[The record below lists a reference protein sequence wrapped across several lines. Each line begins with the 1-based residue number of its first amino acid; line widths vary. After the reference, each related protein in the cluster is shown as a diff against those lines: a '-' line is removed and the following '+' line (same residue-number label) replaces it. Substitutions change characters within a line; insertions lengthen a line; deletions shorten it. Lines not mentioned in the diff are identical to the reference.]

1 VLELVRGNLL
11 PGALLVRIF
20 VILLSFF
27 LASEGSA
34 MTLQQHAVP
43 TNRSTL
49 KVGAWFTYVIGKL
62 APLEWWSYQESIS
75 DVKQEEYRSDSSYQL
90 ARQNTWEFPRFCFA
104 MFRPS
109 LESIHALLNAVKDY
123 EGGVAWVM
131 HDDCIG
137 AWKTKPAA
145 QGMVRLPYTMS
156 KEEVEKHNESLRQP
170 PDSAF
175 IEKAV
180 ADIPVFCSYLE
191 KRLGLT
197 ERDPRQFD
205 PRWLTAE
212 GLAQSKGD
220 FEDFVEPGEW
230 SVFLARDPDTYAKTF
245 KPTSP
250 VDRSVGMSFGMFQ
263 GEELFKELGAESN
276 KNNLGRDESSVVR
289 GFPLLSRLSDVTSDA
304 IYQPGEVAQLLSEI
318 HRAQQIAKGRRSIRA
333 LDNLIRVARW
343 ADQLNV
349 GIYFGGV

>member
-1 VLELVRGNLL
+1 MQL
-11 PGALLVRIF
+11 P
-20 VILLSFF
+20 
-27 LASEGSA
+27 
-34 MTLQQHAVP
+34 QHAVP

-49 KVGAWFTYVIGKL
+49 NGGAWFPYVIGKL
-62 APLEWWSYQESIS
+62 APLEWWSYQESTS
-75 DVKQEEYRSDSSYQL
+75 DVKREEYRSDSSYQL
-90 ARQNTWEFPRFCFA
+90 ARQNTWEFPRFCFV

-109 LESIHALLNAVKDY
+109 LESIHALLDAVKDY

-131 HDDCIG
+131 HDDCIV
-137 AWKTKPAA
+137 AWKTKPTA

-230 SVFLARDPDTYAKTF
+230 SVFLARDPDSYAKTF

-263 GEELFKELGAESN
+263 GEELFKELGAASN
-276 KNNLGRDESSVVR
+276 KNNLGRDESSIVP

-304 IYQPGEVAQLLSEI
+304 TYEPSEVAQLLSEI

-343 ADQLNV
+343 ADKLNV

>member
-1 VLELVRGNLL
+1 M
-11 PGALLVRIF
+11 RIF

-27 LASEGSA
+27 LASDGGP
-34 MTLQQHAVP
+34 MTFQQHSVP
-43 TNRSTL
+43 TGRNTL
-49 KVGAWFTYVIGKL
+49 KGGEWFPYVVSKL
-62 APLEWWSYQESIS
+62 APLEWWNYQESIS
-75 DVKQEEYRSDSSYQL
+75 DVKREEYSSDIGYQL
-90 ARQNTWEFPRFCFA
+90 ARQNTWEFPRFCFVL
-104 MFRPS
+104 FRPS
-109 LESIHALLNAVKDY
+109 EESVRALLNAVKDY
-123 EGGVAWVM
+123 EGPVAWVM

-137 AWKTKPAA
+137 AWKAKPTS
-145 QGMVRLPYTMS
+145 QGIILLPPDKSMS
-156 KEEVEKHNESLRQP
+156 PEEIEKHNQSLRQP
-170 PDSAF
+170 PDPAF

-180 ADIPVFCSYLE
+180 ADIPAFCSYLE

-197 ERDPRQFD
+197 ERDPQQFD

-220 FEDFVEPGEW
+220 FEDFVERGEW

-250 VDRSVGMSFGMFQ
+250 VDRSVGMSFGMLQ

-276 KNNLGRDESSVVR
+276 KNNLSRDQSSIVP

-304 IYQPGEVAQLLSEI
+304 TYQPGEVAQLLSEI
-318 HRAQQIAKGRRSIRA
+318 HRAQQIAKGRRAIRA

-343 ADQLNV
+343 AEKLNV

>member
-1 VLELVRGNLL
+1 MLELVRGNFLT
-11 PGALLVRIF
+11 GALLVRIF

-27 LASEGSA
+27 LSSEGSA
-34 MTLQQHAVP
+34 MQLPQHVVP

-49 KVGAWFTYVIGKL
+49 KGGAWFPYVIGKL

-75 DVKQEEYRSDSSYQL
+75 DVRQEEYRSDSSYQL

-137 AWKTKPAA
+137 AWKTKPTA

-197 ERDPRQFD
+197 ERDPWQFD

-220 FEDFVEPGEW
+220 LEDFVEPAEW
-230 SVFLARDPDTYAKTF
+230 SVFLVRDPDTYAKTF

-263 GEELFKELGAESN
+263 GEELFKELRAESN
-276 KNNLGRDESSVVR
+276 KNNLGRDESSIVP

-304 IYQPGEVAQLLSEI
+304 TYPPGEVAQLLSEI

-343 ADQLNV
+343 AEKLNV
-349 GIYFGGV
+349 GIYFSGV

>member
-1 VLELVRGNLL
+1 MQL
-11 PGALLVRIF
+11 P
-20 VILLSFF
+20 
-27 LASEGSA
+27 
-34 MTLQQHAVP
+34 QHAVP

-49 KVGAWFTYVIGKL
+49 KGGAWFPYVIGKL

-75 DVKQEEYRSDSSYQL
+75 DVRQEEYRSDSSYQL

-137 AWKTKPAA
+137 AWKTKPTA

-197 ERDPRQFD
+197 ERNPWQFD

-263 GEELFKELGAESN
+263 GEELFKELRAESN
-276 KNNLGRDESSVVR
+276 KNNLGRDESSIVP

-304 IYQPGEVAQLLSEI
+304 TYPPGEVAQLLSEI

-343 ADQLNV
+343 AEKLNV
-349 GIYFGGV
+349 GIYFSGV